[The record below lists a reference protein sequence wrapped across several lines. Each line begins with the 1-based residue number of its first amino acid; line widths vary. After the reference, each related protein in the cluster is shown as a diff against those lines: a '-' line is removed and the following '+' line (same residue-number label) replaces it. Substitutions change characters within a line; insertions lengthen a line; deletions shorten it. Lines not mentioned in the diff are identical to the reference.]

1 MDQTSDQR
9 AGEQIQEL
17 SKAQWILADNSQTE
31 FPNMVH
37 VNVSFRIITT
47 VVTLKK

>member
-1 MDQTSDQR
+1 MNQTLDQR

-17 SKAQWILADNSQTE
+17 SKAHWILADNSQTD
-31 FPNMVH
+31 FLNMVH
-37 VNVSFRIITT
+37 VKVYFRIKTT